1 MRRRP
6 VESSVIRSVGYEPT
20 TAILEIEFQTD
31 RKYRYFAV
39 PRSVYQALM
48 DAPSAGAY
56 FNQHIRDRYPD
67 ERV

>member
-1 MRRRP
+1 MRRRA
-6 VESSVIRSVGYEPT
+6 VESSVIRSVGYEQA

-39 PRSVYQALM
+39 PRSIYQGLM
-48 DAPSAGAY
+48 AAPSAGTY

-67 ERV
+67 ERI